1 MQDEDRRGQR
11 GRPEGESNK
20 LEVTAGYSLQKNTGL
35 LRSMTDSVIQTNTT
49 SQLKALKNEIIA
61 EIKEQKNELGGQ
73 IKELGEQVNEL
84 VEQIKELGKEFGGRL
99 NKLET
104 MLYND
109 RARKKNDDGY
119 SKYLQNTHAFGSLR
133 IFPLKKENAGQMNV
147 TQLKG
152 KHDQAPIP
160 VSPMIGK
167 TYEAG
172 PATWNDLFGMSHHQ
186 VLAMCQWH
194 NDDMGIVQ
202 SQDLNQRHFAIAAW
216 LTGRALPSNSVN
228 DAAAAAPAAAVTRSP
243 PARRRFAT
251 GLDSDSDQDSA

>member
-1 MQDEDRRGQR
+1 
-11 GRPEGESNK
+11 
-20 LEVTAGYSLQKNTGL
+20 
-35 LRSMTDSVIQTNTT
+35 MTDSVIQTNTT

-160 VSPMIGK
+160 VSLEEEPMLGK

-194 NDDMGIVQ
+194 NDDMGIVP

-216 LTGRALPSNSVN
+216 LTDRAFPSNSVN

-251 GLDSDSDQDSA
+251 GLDSDSDQD